1 MRSIFKISAVLVLIT
16 KNLND
21 GNLILTRRSEKLKR
35 HGGEIS
41 FPGGV
46 RDSSDYDLKETALR
60 ETFEEINVKRD
71 QVDIIATL
79 PDTSTS
85 TGYLI
90 RPYVAILETPY
101 AFGINYSEVSDI
113 VEIPMPALIEG
124 HCDRTETVLL
134 KNNSLVK
141 RPLYVYEGNVVYGAT
156 ARIMTNLLTTIKID
170 Y

>member
-1 MRSIFKISAVLVLIT
+1 MGSNFKISAVLVLIT

-21 GNLILTRRSEKLKR
+21 GSLILTRRSEKLKR

-46 RDSSDYDLKETALR
+46 KDASDYDLKETALR
-60 ETFEEINVKRD
+60 ETFEEINIKKD

-79 PDTSTS
+79 PDTFTS

-90 RPYVAILETPY
+90 RPYVAILEEPY
-101 AFGINYSEVSDI
+101 AFGINSEVSDI

-134 KNNSLVK
+134 RNNSIVK

-156 ARIMTNLLTTIKID
+156 ARIMANLLTTIKID

>member
-79 PDTSTS
+79 P
-85 TGYLI
+85 L
-90 RPYVAILETPY
+90 
-101 AFGINYSEVSDI
+101 
-113 VEIPMPALIEG
+113 
-124 HCDRTETVLL
+124 
-134 KNNSLVK
+134 
-141 RPLYVYEGNVVYGAT
+141 
-156 ARIMTNLLTTIKID
+156 
-170 Y
+170 